1 VNLIQRLTANTQ
13 KSIELIIYP
22 KHFWKKFNALQQEG
36 QSAFNQYFVPGII
49 VVFLSVVIGEVLFNS
64 VYGVLWF
71 DILVKAVRKILV
83 LSFVFVLSYVIL
95 YHVSHKKG
103 IPIEKNVSRRIIIYS
118 MTPVLYASVVTG
130 LFPFLGFLGLF
141 SFYSLYLI
149 CLAMCELY
157 DIKLQRN
164 ASYVAML
171 ISGIFIGYA
180 VIYIIF
186 TKLTAL
192 IVY

>member
-1 VNLIQRLTANTQ
+1 MNLIQRLTTNTQ
-13 KSIELIIYP
+13 KSIELILYP
-22 KHFWKKFNALQQEG
+22 KKFWAKFNVLQQEG

-49 VVFLSVVIGEVLFNS
+49 VVFISVVIGEVLFNS

-83 LSFVFVLSYVIL
+83 LSFVFILSYFIL
-95 YHVSHKKG
+95 YRVSRMKG
-103 IPIEKNVSRRIIIYS
+103 IPIEKIVSRRIVIYS
-118 MTPVLYASVVTG
+118 MTPVLYASAVTG
-130 LFPFLGFLGLF
+130 LFPFLSFLGLF
-141 SFYSLYLI
+141 SFYSLYLV

-164 ASYVAML
+164 ASYVAMVM
-171 ISGIFIGYA
+171 SGIFIGYA
-180 VIYIIF
+180 VIYVIL

>member
-1 VNLIQRLTANTQ
+1 MNLIQRLTTNTQ
-13 KSIELIIYP
+13 KSIELILYP
-22 KHFWKKFNALQQEG
+22 KKFWTKFNVLQQEG

-49 VVFLSVVIGEVLFNS
+49 VVFISVVIGEVLFNS

-83 LSFVFVLSYVIL
+83 LSFVFVLSYFIL
-95 YHVSHKKG
+95 YRVSRMKG
-103 IPIEKNVSRRIIIYS
+103 IPIEKIVSRRIVIYS
-118 MTPVLYASVVTG
+118 MTPVLYASAVTG
-130 LFPFLGFLGLF
+130 LFPFLSFLGLF
-141 SFYSLYLI
+141 SFYSLYLV

-164 ASYVAML
+164 ASYVAMVM
-171 ISGIFIGYA
+171 SGIFIGYA
-180 VIYIIF
+180 VIYVIL